1 MNIPM
6 KSSHRSINADV
17 IRIIAMLMIIVMH
30 TFLSFTLRPDFFQTP
45 IYFLL
50 EPISVVSNSGVLLF
64 FILSGYLVVGKKRS
78 IKDNLKKTAI
88 KLGIPFVFF
97 AMINLLISIQQ
108 IFTAH
113 LGMNYFISDLL
124 KQILKFPNSS
134 LWFLI
139 VLMSLYALNP
149 VWELVFASD
158 ETKKQ
163 AMYLLK
169 SAFIFTFLITLAEYL
184 TGHSQPASP
193 IFNNFTAWLGYAC
206 FYLYGAAAKR
216 SWVNIQNQKLNFTL
230 ITLGF
235 VLSIGSNYFSKLL
248 AQEGISYFWLN
259 YNQSTTSPA
268 VAMIAIGIFNQL
280 MTMNLQKFKSQALI
294 YLSQLSFGIYLIH
307 TNVVALL
314 TTYIGFDF
322 DHITMNIYLYNI
334 VNFSLVLGLSIILAA
349 IMHKTKG
356 LKMLIGS

>member
-1 MNIPM
+1 MMNKPERI
-6 KSSHRSINADV
+6 INADV

-30 TFLSFTLRPDFFQTP
+30 TFYNFTLRPDFFSTP

-50 EPISVVSNSGVLLF
+50 EPIAVVSNTGVLLF
-64 FILSGYLVVGKKRS
+64 FILSGYLVIGKKRS
-78 IKDNLKKTAI
+78 IKENFKKTII
-88 KLGIPFVFF
+88 KLGIPFLFF
-97 AMINLLISIQQ
+97 ALINLFISLQQ

-113 LGMNYFISDLL
+113 LGFDYFITDLL

-139 VLMSLYALNP
+139 VLMSLYVLNP
-149 VWELVFASD
+149 IWELVFASN

-184 TGHSQPASP
+184 TGHNQTASP
-193 IFNNFTAWLGYAC
+193 IFNNFTAWTGYAC
-206 FYLYGAAAKR
+206 YYLYGAAAKR
-216 SWVNIQNQKLNFTL
+216 SWVPFKNQKINLSL
-230 ITLGF
+230 IVVGF
-235 VLSIGSNYFSKLL
+235 LLSLSSNYFSKLL
-248 AQEGISYFWLN
+248 LEVGISQFWID
-259 YNQSTTSPA
+259 YNRSTSSPA
-268 VAMIAIGIFNQL
+268 VAMMAIGFFNFL
-280 MTMNLQKFKSQALI
+280 MTTNLEKLRSKALI
-294 YLSQLSFGIYLIH
+294 YLSQLSFGVYLIH

-322 DHITMNIYLYNI
+322 DHIKMNIYLYNL
-334 VNFSLVLGLSIILAA
+334 VNFSIVLGVSIILAA

-356 LKMLIGS
+356 LKTLIGS